1 MLLKWRKFKQPL
13 LHPTLPVDLL
23 LNKLTGMKKRFY
35 LFCPFLAFGTVV
47 AILNSTASEEPVIAA
62 TAAIGCAPGADDEFR
77 TINGKYIPVMPGW
90 GKHSYRITTGND
102 SAQFYFNQGLT
113 FYYSY
118 HAREAVASFKE
129 AARFDSSSAMAYWGQ
144 ALALGPTY
152 NYGYAYKMPGS
163 IPAILGAMNRHA
175 ASASPKEKA
184 LIAAMN
190 QRYNAGDLA
199 DGQRPVL
206 STNYAEALKPL
217 VQTFA
222 DDLDI
227 KALYTDAVMLLHPW
241 DFWYN
246 DGRPKAWTPELVK
259 YCEEI
264 LQKDPHHPAAL
275 HYYIHVTEAS
285 RKPEV
290 ALPGADS
297 LLKLFPGVAHMVH
310 MSSHE
315 YERIGFYTQG
325 VEANEK
331 ADRSLVVYDSLAKGL
346 LPQVHV
352 PHYYAVDAYCALSG
366 AMQEKALAK
375 SLVLRNSVRP
385 TTEAP
390 YLQYQF
396 MFPQLAMVRLG
407 QWSRLL
413 QDDTPIEPGWQYAQ
427 VLHHFAKGM
436 ALAKTKGYAQAEAHL
451 QQLREAM
458 KGETLRKRFAPH
470 ISSPA
475 ECAMVAE
482 NILQATL
489 YFEKKD
495 PARAI
500 HTIKKA
506 ILAEDSLLYSE
517 PKIWM
522 LPARQYLGAFL
533 LRVNRDK
540 EAEAVYRED
549 LVWNPGNGWSL
560 LGLHQALEAQ
570 GKKTELAVLK
580 KKYTASFSGAEQIPP
595 RSAY

>member
-1 MLLKWRKFKQPL
+1 
-13 LHPTLPVDLL
+13 
-23 LNKLTGMKKRFY
+23 MKKRFY
-35 LFCPFLAFGTVV
+35 LFCPFLAFGAVA
-47 AILNSTASEEPVIAA
+47 AILSSTAGEEPAIS
-62 TAAIGCAPGADDEFR
+62 TSPAIGCAPGTDDTYR
-77 TINGKYIPVMPGW
+77 TFNGKFIPVMPGW
-90 GKHSYRITTGND
+90 GNHSYSITTNSD

-129 AARFDSSSAMAYWGQ
+129 AARFDSSSAMTYWGQ

-152 NYGYAYKMPGS
+152 NYGHAYKMPES
-163 IPAILGAMNRHA
+163 IPAILQAMNRHVA
-175 ASASPKEKA
+175 GASPKEKA

-190 QRYNAGDLA
+190 RRYDAGDLT

-206 STNYAEALKPL
+206 NARYAEALKPL
-217 VQTFA
+217 VAAYA
-222 DDLDI
+222 DDVDI
-227 KALYTDAVMLLHPW
+227 KALYTDAMMLLHPW

-246 DGRPKAWTPELVK
+246 DGQPKAWTPELVQ
-259 YCEEI
+259 YCEDI
-264 LQKDPHHPAAL
+264 LQKDPRHPAAL

-325 VEANEK
+325 VDANEK
-331 ADRSLVVYDSLAKGL
+331 ADRSLVVYDSLVKGL

-352 PHYYAVDAYCALSG
+352 PHYFAVDAYCALSG

-375 SLVLRNSVRP
+375 SLVLRNSVQP
-385 TTEAP
+385 TAQAP
-390 YLQYQF
+390 YLQYQY

-407 QWSRLL
+407 QWDRLL
-413 QDDTPIEPGWQYAQ
+413 QDNTVIEPGWQYAQ

-436 ALAKTKGYAQAEAHL
+436 AAAKTGSSQQAETHL

-458 KGETLRKRFAPH
+458 KGETLRKRFVPH
-470 ISSPA
+470 TSSPA
-475 ECAMVAE
+475 ECAVVAE

-489 YFEKKD
+489 YFERKQ
-495 PARAI
+495 PALAI
-500 HTIKKA
+500 STIKKA
-506 ILAEDSLLYSE
+506 VLAEDSLIYSE

-533 LRVNRDK
+533 LQLGRAK

-560 LGLHQALEAQ
+560 LGLYQALNTQ
-570 GKKTELAVLK
+570 GKKGELPLLK

-595 RSAY
+595 RSVY

>member
-1 MLLKWRKFKQPL
+1 
-13 LHPTLPVDLL
+13 
-23 LNKLTGMKKRFY
+23 MKKRFY
-35 LFCPFLAFGTVV
+35 LFCPFLACGVV
-47 AILNSTASEEPVIAA
+47 LVLSGTASKEQLPIPSSA
-62 TAAIGCAPGADDEFR
+62 TIGCAPAANDDYK
-77 TINGKYIPVMPGW
+77 TVNGKFIPVMPGW
-90 GKHSYRITTGND
+90 GNHSYPITTGSD

-129 AARFDSSSAMAYWGQ
+129 AARFDSSNAMAYWGQ

-163 IPAILGAMNRHA
+163 IPGILAAMNRHA

-190 QRYNAGDLA
+190 FRYNSNDPA
-199 DGQRPVL
+199 DEQRPAL
-206 STNYAEALKPL
+206 NARYAEALKPL
-217 VQTFA
+217 VHAYA

-246 DGRPKAWTPELVK
+246 DGQPKKWTPELVK
-259 YCEEI
+259 YCEDI

-325 VEANEK
+325 VQANEK

-352 PHYYAVDAYCALSG
+352 PHYFAVDAYCALSG

-375 SLVLRNSVRP
+375 SLVLRNSVQP
-385 TTEAP
+385 TAEAP

-407 QWSRLL
+407 HWNRLL
-413 QDDTPIEPGWQYAQ
+413 QDNSAIEPDWQYAQ

-436 ALAKTKGYAQAEAHL
+436 ALAKTGNSAGAEAHL

-458 KGETLRKRFAPH
+458 KGETLRKRFVPH
-470 ISSPA
+470 TSSPA
-475 ECAMVAE
+475 ECAVVAE
-482 NILQATL
+482 NILQATI
-489 YFEKKD
+489 YYERKE
-495 PARAI
+495 PEGAI
-500 HTIKKA
+500 RTIKKA
-506 ILAEDSLLYSE
+506 ILAEDSLIYSE

-522 LPARQYLGAFL
+522 LPARQYLGTYL
-533 LRVNRDK
+533 LQGGRAK
-540 EAEAVYRED
+540 EAEAIYRED

-560 LGLHQALEAQ
+560 LGLYQALIAQ
-570 GKKTELAVLK
+570 GKKGELATLK
-580 KKYTASFSGAEQIPP
+580 KGYTSSFSGAEVIPP